1 MTTKTLRRLSLVA
14 VVVGP
19 AVAACRGGPPQAA
32 APASTVARAPAGA
45 ATDRNACHLLTHQEV
60 SELAERKVVMADQTE
75 ADETSSTCDW
85 ELEDGTLAF
94 GLTVH
99 WSGGKERFETWR
111 LAQGLGDAILKQSEG
126 VTASEVVKQGVVP
139 GIGDAAYFSEVLPSL
154 VLQGDTLFELK
165 LSPVP
170 KPGAKFAGLAA
181 KLLAKVRP

>member
-1 MTTKTLRRLSLVA
+1 MKARSLVMA
-14 VVVGP
+14 VM
-19 AVAACRGGPPQAA
+19 AATIEAACQGGPPQTA
-32 APASTVARAPAGA
+32 APASTVAQARTQAV
-45 ATDRNACHLLTHQEV
+45 TDRNACHLLTHQEV
-60 SELAERKVVMADQTE
+60 GALAERKVTMADQTE

-99 WSGGKERFETWR
+99 WSGGKERWQTWR
-111 LAQGLGDAILKQSEG
+111 LAQGLGDAVLKQAEG
-126 VTASEVVKQGVVP
+126 VSASEVVKQGLVP

-170 KPGAKFAGLAA
+170 KPGAKFAGLAS
-181 KLLAKVRP
+181 KLLAKVSPSS